1 MSISSDFIE
10 KTNYIRTDA
19 RMLDACGSTSLAYKT
34 IIKGQTCFIKK
45 LRPEFCK
52 EERYRTLFYKEYYTG
67 KKVDS
72 PYIIRYLDL
81 VDDMD
86 ELAIITE
93 YVNGCTLKEKVEKEP
108 EYFAHKENLDKLLI
122 QLCEALK
129 ALHKENV
136 AYLDINPGNIIISQI
151 SNNVKLIDLGFCL
164 SDWNDCTA
172 GNTPCFAAPEAIKND
187 KGAIDSRSD
196 IYSIGALLQYIE
208 EKTGAKLP
216 KYIKRI
222 KIDCLHIEK
231 SQRKQS
237 ADEIILEIAEMN
249 RKRNRWKQIATAALL
264 IPLIILLYNVTNYIA
279 WENGMFADKFEK
291 DGIFYLI
298 TDHKARTV
306 EVTFKGNS
314 FDEYNS
320 EYNDINITIPPTVTH
335 CGRKFRV
342 TSIGTMAFDNPETT
356 SITIPEGVETIKEK
370 AFWDCRITGNVYI
383 PNSIKEI
390 GSMVYQGNVYI
401 DSITVG
407 SKNTVYDSRN
417 GCNAIIET
425 ATNTLVAACKN
436 TVIPY
441 DVTAIGDDAYML
453 YSKESIFIPQNV
465 RSIGKYAFFRSA
477 LKEIALPY
485 NLTSIKENAF
495 LNCAMLQ
502 RVDLPENLK
511 EIEAGAFWMC
521 GLQEISIPDKVTV
534 IGNKAFAENKN
545 LQYVTI
551 GSSVQDLG
559 GYAFENCENLIKVFS
574 RIPAKE
580 LKPTGS
586 GCFNGINKDC
596 ILYVP
601 KGSASIY
608 RECHGWNCFARIIET
623 DM

>member
-1 MSISSDFIE
+1 
-10 KTNYIRTDA
+10 
-19 RMLDACGSTSLAYKT
+19 
-34 IIKGQTCFIKK
+34 
-45 LRPEFCK
+45 
-52 EERYRTLFYKEYYTG
+52 
-67 KKVDS
+67 
-72 PYIIRYLDL
+72 
-81 VDDMD
+81 
-86 ELAIITE
+86 
-93 YVNGCTLKEKVEKEP
+93 
-108 EYFAHKENLDKLLI
+108 
-122 QLCEALK
+122 
-129 ALHKENV
+129 
-136 AYLDINPGNIIISQI
+136 
-151 SNNVKLIDLGFCL
+151 
-164 SDWNDCTA
+164 
-172 GNTPCFAAPEAIKND
+172 
-187 KGAIDSRSD
+187 
-196 IYSIGALLQYIE
+196 
-208 EKTGAKLP
+208 
-216 KYIKRI
+216 
-222 KIDCLHIEK
+222 
-231 SQRKQS
+231 
-237 ADEIILEIAEMN
+237 
-249 RKRNRWKQIATAALL
+249 
-264 IPLIILLYNVTNYIA
+264 
-279 WENGMFADKFEK
+279 MFADKFEK

-335 CGRKFRV
+335 WGRKFRV

-534 IGNKAFAENKN
+534 IGNKAFADNKN

-559 GYAFENCENLIKVFS
+559 GYAFENCENLIKVMS

-601 KGSASIY
+601 KGSAGTY
-608 RECHGWNCFARIIET
+608 RECHGWNCFAQIVET
-623 DM
+623 DMQ